1 MADYKIKNILNNNV
15 VLVESDNQNYIL
27 VGKGIGFG
35 NKKGA
40 VLKDS
45 REIEKRF
52 ISLEGLTSHKYQDFL
67 AKVDPKI
74 IEISQKILA
83 MVSAELGVEL
93 DPKMDVGL
101 IDHLNFLLK
110 RLKED
115 IEIINPFL
123 DETQLLYPV
132 EFQLAEKGVKILE
145 EELEVSIPRA
155 EIGFLT
161 LHIYGGRGNR
171 SKEEALRYSK
181 LMNQILRYV
190 ERKLEIQID
199 KNSFEYR
206 RFIMHLRGVLK
217 RVTGNKE
224 IKSNIVSQLEGEL
237 RVEFK
242 LAYDISKIMENS
254 LKIKIP
260 ESEIGY
266 IALHL
271 HKLKNRNI

>member
-1 MADYKIKNILNNNV
+1 MTDYKIKNILNNNV
-15 VLVESDNQNYIL
+15 VLVESDDQNYIL

-35 NKKGA
+35 KKKGA

-52 ISLEGLTSHKYQDFL
+52 ISLEGLKSHEYQDFL

-74 IEISQKILA
+74 IEISQKILD